1 MNEEYQ
7 DTKEAKYHEIN
18 SPAGNLVEEI
28 EGLGFAVLEK
38 CEGVYIIRQSGRE
51 VGKLRASL
59 ENPRCMLESRCD
71 ELNLYA
77 TNRPNGVKNDSQR

>member
-1 MNEEYQ
+1 M
-7 DTKEAKYHEIN
+7 EAKYHEIN
-18 SPAGNLVEEI
+18 STASSLVQEI

-38 CEGVYIIRQSGRE
+38 CEGVYTIKQRGIE
-51 VGKLRASL
+51 VGQLRAGLEKPISL
-59 ENPRCMLESRCD
+59 LESRCD